1 MNTHPSF
8 REVRESDQQ
17 VFPIAWYAVGWSKEL
32 KNKPLKK
39 RLLGKDIV
47 LYRDDHRQVHAIH
60 AYCPHRG
67 ADLSLGYC
75 QNGHITCPYHA
86 WSFDESGQCVD
97 IPAHP
102 GRAIPEFAHTY
113 AYPAIEKAGLLWVY
127 PQAVGSKSEINSGL
141 GTSTSPPP
149 LEIFSELEDPS
160 LILSP
165 YDSVWKAHLTRVV
178 ESVLD
183 VAHLPIVHNKTIGK
197 KSSTDIH
204 IEFEAD
210 DNHIRVKNGK
220 GLLQYAFPQQ
230 WILTPAKEGRSKF
243 INFVTFTPI
252 EQELTAIYGLA
263 GRNFARFVPGISHIF
278 SRYSGKVLEEDR
290 AVVESQHPRP
300 IPEALRMEAHVPADG
315 PQVRFR
321 NRWYD
326 FLVNDEP
333 RVRLNPGTTSP

>member
-1 MNTHPSF
+1 MNSHPGF

-17 VFPIAWYAVGWSKEL
+17 VFPIAWYAISWSKEL
-32 KNKPLKK
+32 RDKPLKK

-47 LYRDDHRQVHAIH
+47 LYRDNHRQVRAIH

-67 ADLSLGYC
+67 ADLSLGFC

-86 WSFDESGQCVD
+86 WSFDENGQCVD

-102 GRAIPEFAHTY
+102 GRAIPDFAHTY

-127 PQAVGSKSEINSGL
+127 PQAVGPASGP
-141 GTSTSPPP
+141 GTESWASTLTPPP
-149 LEIFSELEDPS
+149 LELFPELEDPN
-160 LILSP
+160 LVMSP

-204 IEFEAD
+204 IQFEAD
-210 DNHIRVKNGK
+210 HDHIRVKNGS
-220 GLLQYAFPQQ
+220 GLLQYTFPQQ
-230 WILTPAKEGRSKF
+230 WILTPAEEGRSKF

-252 EQELTAIYGLA
+252 EQEVTAIYGLA
-263 GRNFARFVPGISHIF
+263 GRNFAKFVPGMSRIF
-278 SRYSGKVLEEDR
+278 SRYSSRVLEEDR
-290 AVVESQHPRP
+290 TVVESQHPRP

-333 RVRLNPGTTSP
+333 RVRLDQESTW

>member
-113 AYPAIEKAGLLWVY
+113 AYPVIEKAGLLWVY

-141 GTSTSPPP
+141 GTSTSP
-149 LEIFSELEDPS
+149 
-160 LILSP
+160 
-165 YDSVWKAHLTRVV
+165 
-178 ESVLD
+178 
-183 VAHLPIVHNKTIGK
+183 
-197 KSSTDIH
+197 SSGD
-204 IEFEAD
+204 
-210 DNHIRVKNGK
+210 
-220 GLLQYAFPQQ
+220 
-230 WILTPAKEGRSKF
+230 
-243 INFVTFTPI
+243 
-252 EQELTAIYGLA
+252 
-263 GRNFARFVPGISHIF
+263 F
-278 SRYSGKVLEEDR
+278 SRAG
-290 AVVESQHPRP
+290 
-300 IPEALRMEAHVPADG
+300 G
-315 PQVRFR
+315 PLSHFVSLRFR
-321 NRWYD
+321 
-326 FLVNDEP
+326 VEGTSDESCGERAGCRSFANCP
-333 RVRLNPGTTSP
+333 